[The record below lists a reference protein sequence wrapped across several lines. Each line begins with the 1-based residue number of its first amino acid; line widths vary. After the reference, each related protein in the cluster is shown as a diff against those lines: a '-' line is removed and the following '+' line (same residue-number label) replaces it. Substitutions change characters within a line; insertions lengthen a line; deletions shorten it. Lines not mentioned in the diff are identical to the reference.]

1 MEFIAGLY
9 ANDNIDTNY
18 LDLDTIIKMLKMSY
32 SLELWDK
39 LIQLSDDLLKRA
51 KNITLESY
59 KPTKSYIYY
68 YGYSLL
74 IKGSALKELRRYDE
88 SKQCIQQYSDLSWL
102 NPQDHEGKNEVEFF
116 KYIAL
121 PNRYE
126 VELLSGNINILNSY
140 VEFLKE
146 NQGEIIPGLTSILRA
161 ANMHKFKVDKEI
173 SLFTKQIEQLNKPIN
188 HEIIDI
194 TCLYKWLYNELIVY
208 FVNQSEYKRAI
219 DNCLNMLQL
228 SFETDNSRFFKKA
241 VFYYET
247 LRDFATATQNNQYI
261 KMIKRGLKEE
271 EISYL
276 HNVADFVG

>member
-9 ANDNIDTNY
+9 ANDDIDTNY

-39 LIQLSDDLLKRA
+39 LIRLSDDLFKRA

-59 KPTKSYIYY
+59 TPTRSNVYY

-74 IKGSALKELRRYDE
+74 MKGSALKELGRYDE

-102 NPQDHEGKNEVEFF
+102 NPQDHEGKVEVEFF

-146 NQGEIIPGLTSILRA
+146 NQDEIIPGLTSILRA
-161 ANMHKFKVDKEI
+161 AKMHKFKVDKEI
-173 SLFTKQIEQLNKPIN
+173 SLFTKQIEQLNKPNN
-188 HEIIDI
+188 HESVDFTYLFRLYIEIIGYYI
-194 TCLYKWLYNELIVY
+194 NE
-208 FVNQSEYKRAI
+208 SEYKHAI
-219 DNCLNMLQL
+219 DICLHMLQL

-241 VFYYET
+241 VIYYEI
-247 LRDFATATQNNQYI
+247 LRDFTSATQNNQYI
-261 KMIKRGLKEE
+261 KMIKGAIK
-271 EISYL
+271 
-276 HNVADFVG
+276 G